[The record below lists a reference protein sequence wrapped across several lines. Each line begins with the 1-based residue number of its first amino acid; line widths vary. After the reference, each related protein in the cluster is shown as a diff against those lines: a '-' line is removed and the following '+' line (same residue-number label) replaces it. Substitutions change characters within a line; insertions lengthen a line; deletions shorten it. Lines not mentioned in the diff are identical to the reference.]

1 MISFL
6 RLNGRWLAPGF
17 LMTFA
22 SAFGQTW
29 FIALFAGEIKAVH
42 GLSDGQWG
50 GLYTAATLASAGL
63 LFLRGG
69 LADTMPL
76 ARLAPVVA
84 LVFAAAALAMAAG
97 GSIALLGVAVFL
109 LRFCGQGMFSHIAM
123 TAMGRWFVAQ
133 RGRAVSV
140 VTLGHAAG
148 EMVLP
153 ILTVALIGWIG
164 WRASWGV
171 VAAVLL
177 FAVAPAAAVLFARG
191 RLPRGAL
198 EDGHGMAG
206 LGGRHWDRAE
216 ALRHW
221 LLPALLPLVLTPG
234 FVGTVVYFHQSHIA
248 AVKGW
253 TLAEMARGYPVYAS
267 ATILAALAAGRACDR
282 YGAERLLPALLLP
295 MGLGVSL
302 IGPAEGVVVWIA
314 ALGLLGITQGMS
326 SALWGAL
333 LPAVYGTRHLG
344 SVRSLVTTVMVFSTA
359 AGPGITGA
367 LIDRGIDFPRQ
378 CLTMGLWCLGLSAA
392 ALIIRRRITAEGMA
406 APGG

>member
-1 MISFL
+1 MIEFL
-6 RLNGRWLAPGF
+6 RLNARWLAPGF

-29 FIALFAGEIKAVH
+29 FIALFAGDIKAAH
-42 GLSDGQWG
+42 GLTDGAWG
-50 GLYTAATLASAGL
+50 GLYTAATLAAAGL

-69 LADTMPL
+69 LADTMPM
-76 ARLAPVVA
+76 ARLAAIVA
-84 LVFAAAALAMAAG
+84 LVFAAAALAMATS
-97 GSIALLGVAVFL
+97 GSLVVLGLAVFA

-153 ILTVALIGWIG
+153 ILTVALIGAIG
-164 WRASWGV
+164 WRTSWVV
-171 VAAVLL
+171 VAAVLAL
-177 FAVAPAAAVLFARG
+177 AVAPAAAVLFARG

-198 EDGHGMAG
+198 DTGVSAAG
-206 LGGRHWDRAE
+206 LGGRHWTRGD

-221 LLPALLPLVLTPG
+221 LLPALLPFVLTPG
-234 FVGTVVYFHQSHIA
+234 FIGTVVYFHQVHIA
-248 AVKGW
+248 EVKGW
-253 TLAEMARGYPVYAS
+253 TLAAMARGYPVYAT

-282 YGAERLLPALLLP
+282 IGAERLLPILLVP
-295 MGLGVSL
+295 MAAGVTL
-302 IGPAEGVVVWIA
+302 IGPAEGVGGWIV
-314 ALGLLGITQGMS
+314 ALGLLGVTQGLS
-326 SALWGAL
+326 AALWGAF

-359 AGPGITGA
+359 IGPGITGL
-367 LIDRGIDFPRQ
+367 LIDLGVDFPRQ
-378 CLTMGLWCLGLSAA
+378 CLTMGLWCLGLSVA
-392 ALIIRRRITAEGMA
+392 ALAIRRRLAAEGLGA
-406 APGG
+406 AG

>member
-1 MISFL
+1 
-6 RLNGRWLAPGF
+6 
-17 LMTFA
+17 
-22 SAFGQTW
+22 
-29 FIALFAGEIKAVH
+29 
-42 GLSDGQWG
+42 
-50 GLYTAATLASAGL
+50 
-63 LFLRGG
+63 
-69 LADTMPL
+69 
-76 ARLAPVVA
+76 
-84 LVFAAAALAMAAG
+84 
-97 GSIALLGVAVFL
+97 
-109 LRFCGQGMFSHIAM
+109 
-123 TAMGRWFVAQ
+123 
-133 RGRAVSV
+133 
-140 VTLGHAAG
+140 
-148 EMVLP
+148 MVLP

-177 FAVAPAAAVLFARG
+177 FGVAPAAAVLFARG

-206 LGGRHWDRAE
+206 LGGRHWGRAE

-248 AVKGW
+248 AVKAW

-282 YGAERLLPALLLP
+282 FGPERLLPVLLLP

-302 IGPAEGVVVWIA
+302 IGPAEGVAAWIV

-326 SALWGAL
+326 GALSGAL

-344 SVRSLVTTVMVFSTA
+344 SVRSLVTTAMVFSTA

-378 CLTMGLWCLGLSAA
+378 CLTMGLWCLGLSAT
-392 ALIIRRRITAEGMA
+392 ALIIRRRITAESMA

>member
-1 MISFL
+1 MIAFL

-17 LMTFA
+17 LLTFA

-29 FIALFAGEIKAVH
+29 FIAPFAGEIKAAH

-50 GLYTAATLASAGL
+50 GLYTIATLAAAGL
-63 LFLRGG
+63 LFARGG

-76 ARLAPVVA
+76 ARLAP
-84 LVFAAAALAMAAG
+84 LVTLIFAAAALAMAAG
-97 GSIALLGVAVFL
+97 GSLVLLGVAVFL
-109 LRFCGQGMFSHIAM
+109 LRFCGQGMFGHIAM

-140 VTLGHAAG
+140 VTLGHTAG

-171 VAAVLL
+171 VAAVLVL
-177 FAVAPAAAVLFARG
+177 VVAPAAAALFARG
-191 RLPRGAL
+191 RLPRGTL
-198 EDGHGMAG
+198 EDGRGMAG
-206 LGGRHWDRAE
+206 LGGRHWGRAE
-216 ALRHW
+216 ALCHW

-234 FVGTVVYFHQSHIA
+234 FIGTVVFFHQSHIA
-248 AVKGW
+248 GVKGW
-253 TLAEMARGYPVYAS
+253 TLAEMARGYPVYAG
-267 ATILAALAAGRACDR
+267 ATIIAALMAGRACDR
-282 YGAERLLPALLLP
+282 FGPERLLPLFLVP
-295 MGLGVSL
+295 MALGVGL
-302 IGPAEGVVVWIA
+302 IGPAATVPAWIA
-314 ALGLLGITQGMS
+314 ALGLLGISQGV
-326 SALWGAL
+326 SASLWGAL
-333 LPAVYGTRHLG
+333 LPAVYGTQHLG
-344 SVRSLVTTVMVFSTA
+344 SLRSLVTTAMVFSTA

-392 ALIIRRRITAEGMA
+392 ALVVSRRVAAEA
-406 APGG
+406 RVAPD